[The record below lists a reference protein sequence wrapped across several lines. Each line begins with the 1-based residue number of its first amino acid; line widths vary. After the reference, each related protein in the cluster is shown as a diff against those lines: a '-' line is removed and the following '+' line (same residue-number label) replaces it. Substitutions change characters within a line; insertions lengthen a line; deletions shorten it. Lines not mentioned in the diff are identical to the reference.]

1 MAVALAIALLPGM
14 AGAQAARPVDTV
26 LAQIEA
32 FKRDDFPAAYRFAS
46 EAIKAQFDVGAFER
60 MVRGG
65 YPEIGAPAEARVLD
79 QGTASPGREYVIIRV
94 RGKSGTAIEALY
106 DLVQEGGEWRIDGV
120 VTRPA
125 REAI

>member
-1 MAVALAIALLPGM
+1 M